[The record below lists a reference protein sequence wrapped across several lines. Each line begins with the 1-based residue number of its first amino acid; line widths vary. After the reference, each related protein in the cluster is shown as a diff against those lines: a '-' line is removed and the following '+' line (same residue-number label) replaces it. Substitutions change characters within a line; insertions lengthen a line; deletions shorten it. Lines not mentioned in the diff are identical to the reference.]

1 MPSLWLS
8 RPNSWEGLSLHAC
21 LDQGFARL
29 SVKVRQAGL
38 RCISALRAMLAPQ
51 PAHACLA
58 CRQAVHLG
66 TQVDITDLP
75 DIKSGF
81 TVTFRFSEGNTLFA
95 NRELRKE
102 YRFMEDGML
111 MVTGTE
117 IDWLVVRGPATL
129 PVALCSRVHTHL
141 QAHTC

>member
-1 MPSLWLS
+1 MLK
-8 RPNSWEGLSLHAC
+8 C
-21 LDQGFARL
+21 LLLNILYRAVVIRL
-29 SVKVRQAGL
+29 SFLASLVQA
-38 RCISALRAMLAPQ
+38 SQ
-51 PAHACLA
+51 PAHARLA
-58 CRQAVHLG
+58 CRQAVRLD

-81 TVTFRFSEGNTLFA
+81 TVTFRFAEGNTLFA

-117 IDWLVVRGPATL
+117 IDWLVVRRPATL
-129 PVALCSRVHTHL
+129 PVALFARMHTHL
-141 QAHTC
+141 HALTCWQG

>member
-1 MPSLWLS
+1 M
-8 RPNSWEGLSLHAC
+8 R
-21 LDQGFARL
+21 
-29 SVKVRQAGL
+29 
-38 RCISALRAMLAPQ
+38 
-51 PAHACLA
+51 
-58 CRQAVHLG
+58 LG

-81 TVTFRFSEGNTLFA
+81 TVTFRFMEGNTLFA

-117 IDWLVVRGPATL
+117 IDWLVVRRLAV
-129 PVALCSRVHTHL
+129 PVVHLAHMHGQLHAHTHFEKTI
-141 QAHTC
+141 ASKMR